1 MVLLKFFVHI
11 DQVGHRVSF
20 LLLCRCSLLLSL
32 LLLLV
37 LLGFGDLLLVGLKAG
52 TEQRCRVLLHL
63 GRRHVDIAAVGDHVL
78 HLLFLLRTGDR
89 QPVAGSQVI
98 AQPFGR
104 LKGLVTAKVMAAV
117 SRGTG
122 TDSASAGRRS
132 TLLEIDRR
140 MSHLHVLRQV
150 VLHGESLVTTENR
163 TGEKSSVQVPLD
175 VLFKQNFVVKRHRAH
190 GARKISV
197 LMGHVEYEVRFLNE
211 PFVALWTRKAKVRT
225 VNFQVVLEKRLGL
238 ETLVRTLRAEKGFR
252 RAVLRHQ
259 VQVQLGDL
267 VEPPR
272 ALIAYVLLGFV
283 VRFHVVVQVGHLSER
298 ATTICLNANVG
309 SLSGVQSSMV
319 VQVCDL
325 SKCFATID
333 ANVRTL
339 ICVNANMVPE
349 IRLLRKTFLTVLA
362 DILLLG
368 GVISY
373 VVQQRSL
380 SAESFVA
387 NRTTAF
393 LSLQNFVVHSL

>member
-1 MVLLKFFVHI
+1 MVLLKFFVHT

-37 LLGFGDLLLVGLKAG
+37 LLGFGDLLLVGLEAG
-52 TEQRCRVLLHL
+52 TEQRSRVLLHL
-63 GRRHVDIAAVGDHVL
+63 GRRHVDIASVGDHVL

-190 GARKISV
+190 GASKISV

-211 PFVALWTRKAKVRT
+211 
-225 VNFQVVLEKRLGL
+225 
-238 ETLVRTLRAEKGFR
+238 
-252 RAVLRHQ
+252 
-259 VQVQLGDL
+259 
-267 VEPPR
+267 
-272 ALIAYVLLGFV
+272 LLGFV

-349 IRLLRKTFLTVLA
+349 ICLLRKTFLTVLA

-380 SAESFVA
+380 SAECFVA